1 MMHGIGY
8 QLIRYVYGAALIAV
22 GLDKFQSMN
31 YLTNWAQYI
40 NVAWLQSTSLDLA
53 TILMIAG
60 IAEIV
65 VGVLVLVKP
74 RLGAMIAIAWLGL
87 IVFNLISMGMFYD
100 IAARDILI
108 AVGFAQLVLA

>member
-1 MMHGIGY
+1 MPHCLGA
-8 QLIRYVYGAALIAV
+8 QLIRYTYGAALIAV

-31 YLTNWAQYI
+31 YLTNWAAYV
-40 NVAWLQSTSLDLA
+40 NSAWLASASLDLA
-53 TILMIAG
+53 TFLMIAG

-74 RLGAMIAIAWLGL
+74 RLGAIIAIAWIGVV
-87 IVFNLISMGMFYD
+87 VFNLISMGMFYD

-108 AVGFAQLVLA
+108 AVGFAQLIL